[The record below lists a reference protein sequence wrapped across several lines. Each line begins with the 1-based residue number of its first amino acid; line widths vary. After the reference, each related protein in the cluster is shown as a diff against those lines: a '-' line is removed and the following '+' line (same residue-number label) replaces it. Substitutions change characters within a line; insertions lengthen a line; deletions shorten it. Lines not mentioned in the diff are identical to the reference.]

1 MKKHLTTLMALAA
14 LTSLPISA
22 MAQDAVN
29 TDNTGVIAAESQ
41 SASASA
47 AEAAQ
52 TTSAASSEK
61 ISLDS
66 DDATGDSTKADS
78 EVIADP
84 SKSTSKAKKKS
95 SDGKDDD
102 DEDDDDK
109 SWSVGADLAISL
121 GLGAFQK
128 DEHAKRIRSMLLLA
142 INGSYTIPVIDVDVH
157 AETGFSQ
164 WLSKAGGSNGKYEF
178 RWADSAIG
186 FSRNIWDYKKGA
198 FFVSFDADLSFA
210 LPTSTASIN
219 TDLYTTISPT
229 LGATIKLANFS
240 FEYAITYSHSFN
252 KYTSTTLDPSE
263 VDVLARTAGNEFISA
278 DEVAI
283 GGILTEIELLNQ
295 FVVGYKFL
303 KNFGMKVGLG
313 VYDAWSYDNGIIS
326 SKDEFTSPNAKVGR
340 GHTQASIGN
349 IALYYVPIKYL
360 TLALSM
366 KSKQPWKTAD
376 NKTYR
381 FPWFDTVSP
390 SKNFTSFIF
399 SASFV
404 Y

>member
-1 MKKHLTTLMALAA
+1 MKKHLTTLMAMAA

-29 TDNTGVIAAESQ
+29 TDNSGVIAAESQ
-41 SASASA
+41 STSASA

-52 TTSAASSEK
+52 TTSAASSDK

-66 DDATGDSTKADS
+66 DDATSDSKKAKS

-84 SKSTSKAKKKS
+84 NKSTAKAKKS
-95 SDGKDDD
+95 SDEDD
-102 DEDDDDK
+102 DEEEDDK

-128 DEHAKRIRSMLLLA
+128 DEHAKRIRSSLILA
-142 INGSYTIPVIDVDVH
+142 LNGSYTIPVIDVDVH

-164 WLSKAGGSNGKYEF
+164 WLSKGGGTNGKYEF
-178 RWADSAIG
+178 RWADSEIG
-186 FSRNIWDYKKGA
+186 FSRSIWEYKKGA
-198 FFVSFDADLSFA
+198 FSVAFDADLSFA

-252 KYTSTTLDPSE
+252 KYTSTTLDPSD
-263 VDVLARTAGNEFISA
+263 VDVLARASGNEFINA
-278 DEVAI
+278 DEIAI
-283 GGILTEIELLNQ
+283 DGILTEMELLNQ
-295 FVVGYKFL
+295 FVFGYKFL

-313 VYDAWSYDNGIIS
+313 VYDAWSYDNGIIT
-326 SKDEFTSPNAKVGR
+326 SKDEFTSPYAHVGR
-340 GHTQASIGN
+340 GHTQYSIGN

-360 TLALSM
+360 TLSLSM

-390 SKNFTSFIF
+390 SKNYTSFIF
-399 SASFV
+399 GATFV